1 MPHHFRTMSIPKT
14 AIVRCCRY
22 NDLAQLRTW
31 ARQGVKVTSAQPLC
45 SAASRGYMDVI
56 RCLVL
61 ELDADVNRALPN
73 GRTALYF
80 AAEGGQLAAVR
91 CLAGTPL
98 QHNSNATVTS
108 L

>member
-1 MPHHFRTMSIPKT
+1 VAHTVKIPKT
-14 AIVRCCRY
+14 AVVRCCRY

-31 ARQGVKVTSAQPLC
+31 ARLGVRVTSAQPLC
-45 SAASRGYMDVI
+45 SAASRGYVDVI
-56 RCLVL
+56 RCLLL
-61 ELDADVNRALPN
+61 ELGADVNQALPN

-98 QHNSNATVTS
+98 EHNCNATVIS